1 MKPSF
6 KQVVFASMLV
16 KSGVVS
22 AQAISDKF
30 DMKKEDVE
38 SFAEF
43 GVKKFKATQGHDGAT
58 IFEYELTYKNKTV
71 ESAADIFLQ
80 EIASAYHLLEK
91 VYKKDFT
98 KKLIFVDLLGN
109 IEECMELG
117 FQKYIPFSRAAQSP
131 KGREALHNMYWK
143 HRESTRAENATG
155 GFTVIINKPDKLTE
169 WGVKDFTPYA

>member
-1 MKPSF
+1 
-6 KQVVFASMLV
+6 
-16 KSGVVS
+16 
-22 AQAISDKF
+22 
-30 DMKKEDVE
+30 DVE
-38 SFAEF
+38 INDKTALEPLYRIAKETAEPMY
-43 GVKKFKATQGHDGAT
+43 VSL
-58 IFEYELTYKNKTV
+58 YETL

-80 EIASAYHLLEK
+80 EIASAYHLLEN

-98 KKLIFVDLLGN
+98 KKLIFVDLLGD

-117 FQKYIPFSRAAQSP
+117 FQKYVPFSRAAQSP